1 MAETLPADVA
11 ALLDDAKYRGLRQ
24 LLLAVTF
31 RPECKA
37 LRNQLVQ
44 LAYRR
49 DILDALDTRV
59 LARLGP
65 HENAAIAAL
74 LGRAQQPTPYDR
86 EVGDWLAAHVTPSVL
101 LLRAMSKAPAPG
113 TNMYLEYARAMEAV
127 AGNFVDQYAAFVADF
142 ESAPRHVTRT
152 RVDFCLPGER
162 RTIISSICL
171 KRGAPFP
178 TPEQVA
184 HRARTMLLDVHPHM
198 VMRFPALEGGRRT
211 GPTFL
216 SLRTNL
222 RLLPDVPDGPREEPE
237 PAPFPVDWAS
247 LEEWAAQDTWDSF
260 DFFGDKAWWEC
271 VC

>member
-1 MAETLPADVA
+1 MMAEFLPTEVA

-24 LLLAVTF
+24 LLLA
-31 RPECKA
+31 PECTA
-37 LRNQLVQ
+37 WRNLLIQ
-44 LAYRR
+44 LAYKR
-49 DILDALDTRV
+49 DIVDALDTRV

-65 HENAAIAAL
+65 TEKAAIAAL
-74 LGRAQQPTPYDR
+74 LRRAQQPTAYDR

-101 LLRAMSKAPAPG
+101 LLRTAYWGEGPAPG
-113 TNMYLEYARAMEAV
+113 ANMYLEYARAMEAV

-142 ESAPRHVTRT
+142 ESAPRHVTRS
-152 RVDFCLPGER
+152 RVDFCLPDER
-162 RTIISSICL
+162 RTILSSICL

-184 HRARTMLLDVHPHM
+184 QRARTMLLDVHPHV
-198 VMRFPALEGGRRT
+198 VMRFPALERRRP

-222 RLLPDVPDGPREEPE
+222 RLLPDGPEQEQE
-237 PAPFPVDWAS
+237 KLAPFPVDWES
-247 LEEWAAQDTWDSF
+247 LEEWPQGTWDSF